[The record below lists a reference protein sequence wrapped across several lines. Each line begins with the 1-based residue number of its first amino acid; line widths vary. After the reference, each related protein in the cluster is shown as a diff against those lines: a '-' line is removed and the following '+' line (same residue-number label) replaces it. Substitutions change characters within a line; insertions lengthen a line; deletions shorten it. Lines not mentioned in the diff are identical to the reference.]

1 MPVFQI
7 VKTLNLSQSI
17 KCEIKYEHL
26 SRLETNHYPLVDV
39 WDIPS
44 PPLPPSVRN
53 NIPIMKQ
60 EVEIYGCFVMCQLC
74 MTTGKLNSNCD
85 EGETTLCRCTSET
98 SNL

>member
-26 SRLETNHYPLVDV
+26 SRLETNHYPLVGV

-44 PPLPPSVRN
+44 PPV
-53 NIPIMKQ
+53 IF
-60 EVEIYGCFVMCQLC
+60 VCFVMCQVY

>member
-26 SRLETNHYPLVDV
+26 SRLETNHYPLVGV

-44 PPLPPSVRN
+44 LPFHP
-53 NIPIMKQ
+53 Q
-60 EVEIYGCFVMCQLC
+60 
-74 MTTGKLNSNCD
+74 
-85 EGETTLCRCTSET
+85 
-98 SNL
+98 